1 MQRWL
6 FAPIDKGALPVK
18 MKLSGLLVAVCLL
31 AAACGGSST
40 TSTSTDTVA
49 GDQATS
55 DDAQLNATAM
65 AEADRTQV
73 LDVQDTTMTVLDP
86 VTEVNGTTLSTMSLI
101 YDNLIRTTHRNQA
114 VPGLAES
121 WSSPDPQTFTMQLRK
136 GVVFQDGTPFDGNA
150 VAANIERGK
159 TAERSALKGVLKPVE
174 TVDVSSDGL
183 TVTLHLSTPSAG
195 LMPGVFAGMAGLIPS
210 PTAVAANPDKYG
222 LDTAVGAG
230 AFEVDEFAPVQTLN
244 LVTWDGYWQPEQRLF
259 AGVNVRTEKSDQ
271 VVPGLVS
278 QGQLDIGFAKDGQFE
293 QLDGTPGIEYKA
305 TPTSQFTEMFVNY
318 GVAPWNDPKVR
329 QALQYAMDRPLL
341 AEAMTSGKSEPASQP
356 VPPSSWAFNPDLEGK
371 YPHDPAK
378 AKQLLADAGFPD
390 GLKGIKVGNIDYDY
404 YRPLAEAVQDMLKKS
419 DIFIDLVPIPA
430 AGIQQALYQD
440 KSVSAAITAYS
451 PPSPTDPGQ
460 TLEAKFSTNGV
471 NNPSHTTTPGVDEAL
486 ARGAATTDQAVRATA
501 YQEALGIVMDQA
513 LSIPLYYNA
522 GITIFGPKV
531 RNVVVGEQPSRAANW
546 TSEPLV
552 YLVKP

>member
-1 MQRWL
+1 M
-6 FAPIDKGALPVK
+6 K
-18 MKLSGLLVAVCLL
+18 MKLSGLLVAVCMIV
-31 AAACGGSST
+31 AACGGSST
-40 TSTSTDTVA
+40 SSSTDTIA
-49 GDQATS
+49 GGSSAPV
-55 DDAQLNATAM
+55 DAESNATAL
-65 AEADRTQV
+65 ADADRSQV
-73 LDVQDTTMTVLDP
+73 LNVQDTTMTVLDP
-86 VTEVNGTTLSTMSLI
+86 VTEVNITTLSTMSLI
-101 YDNLIRTTHRNQA
+101 YDNLIRTTHENQA

-136 GVVFQDGTPFDGNA
+136 GVVFQDGTPFDGKA
-150 VAANIERGK
+150 VAANIERGQ
-159 TAERSALKGVLKPVE
+159 TAERSALKGALRPIE
-174 TVDVSSDGL
+174 TVDVSTDGL

-210 PTAVAANPDKYG
+210 PAAVAADPENYG

-230 AFEVDEFAPVQTLN
+230 AFEVDQFVPVQTLA
-244 LVTWDGYWQPEQRLF
+244 LVAWDGYWQAEQRLF
-259 AGVNVRTEKSDQ
+259 AGINVRTEKSDQ
-271 VVPGLVS
+271 VVPGLVA

-293 QLDGTPGIEYKA
+293 QLDSTPGIEYKA
-305 TPTSQFTEMFVNY
+305 TPTGQFTELFVNY

-329 QALQYAMDRPLL
+329 QALEYAIDRPLL
-341 AEAMTSGKSEPASQP
+341 TEAMTSGKSEPASQP
-356 VPPSSWAFNPDLEGK
+356 VPPSSWAYNPELEGL

-378 AKQLLADAGFPD
+378 AKQLLSEAGFPD
-390 GLKGIKVGNIDYDY
+390 GLKDVKVGNIDYDY
-404 YRPLAEAVQDMLKKS
+404 YRPLAEAVQDMLKQS
-419 DIFIDLVPIPA
+419 NIFIDLVPIPA
-430 AGIQQALYQD
+430 AGINQALYQD

-460 TLEAKFSTNGV
+460 TLQAKFSTDGV

-486 ARGAATTDQAVRATA
+486 AKGAATADQAVRATA
-501 YQEALGIVMDQA
+501 YQEALQIIMDQA

-522 GITIFGPKV
+522 GITIYGPKV